1 MKKITNWPVVY
12 VSVVAILVIAGLAGT
27 GFYFYRQFTAENLK
41 LTQEKKDLENQIVT
55 LQNNLNTTNQTLQAE
70 QERNNAF
77 ADQISGLASTVGT
90 LDKLS
95 KTDSELLQKYS
106 KVYFL
111 NENYVPS
118 NLATITSAYAFGP
131 EKPLLIHA
139 NLLNHLN
146 ALMQAVL
153 SSGIDL
159 KIASA
164 YRSFGTQADLK
175 AQYSIT
181 YGTGANKF
189 SADQGYS
196 EHQLGTALDFI
207 SASDKTLT
215 IKFADTPAGQW
226 LVNNAYR
233 YGFIMSYPKGNDYYQ
248 YEPWHWRYIGV
259 ALATRLHNEG
269 RNFYNYPQRTIDEYL
284 VNIFD

>member
-1 MKKITNWPVVY
+1 MNKITNWPVVY
-12 VSVVAILVIAGLAGT
+12 VSVGAILVIAGLAGT
-27 GFYFYRQFTAENLK
+27 GFYFYQQFTAENLK
-41 LTQEKKDLENQIVT
+41 LTQEKKELESQIVT

-70 QERNNAF
+70 QERNNSF

-111 NENYVPS
+111 SEHYVPS
-118 NLATITSAYAFGP
+118 NLATITPAYTFDP

-146 ALMQAVL
+146 ALMQASQSAGVN
-153 SSGIDL
+153 L

-207 SASDKTLT
+207 LAGDKTLT
-215 IKFADTPAGQW
+215 VAFADTSAGQW

-269 RNFYNYPQRTIDEYL
+269 RTFYNYPQRTIDEYL